1 MEVEGVKRI
10 WLRSVAD
17 LKLQY
22 TTSISDGDAKTFAT
36 LLELGQL
43 LNMSML
49 AKVKISITKIE
60 EVWCS

>member
-36 LLELGQL
+36 LLELGPDVTIIKHEYVGQG
-43 LNMSML
+43 
-49 AKVKISITKIE
+49 
-60 EVWCS
+60 